1 MFLFYTIPSYSFTLH
16 TIRTQH
22 HHRHHHRCCRG
33 LVVLTATTKTTT
45 WIERYQSECQELQ
58 RIDRILSNRN
68 LGSRKDVTSLL
79 RQGRV
84 KVLLGQGNK
93 VVRSGA
99 EKFPVNIL
107 LSIDNRTVAPTPW
120 LAVFHK
126 PVGMHRADDHD
137 DTPFPHVSH
146 LNKVFVSIVYSTVGD
161 AFGRLNLESV
171 YENNPFFKSLHPV
184 GRLDADTSGLLLFS
198 SHGQLTNSLLDP
210 NTCVPR
216 VYEAIVAG
224 KVDQTALAQRLA
236 SGVATTDGTFP
247 ATLLQAQALSSDDDR
262 LYLKGLI
269 DEHLQVV
276 KATTNGQVDE
286 ADQDIKY
293 AMEVK
298 EYSYV
303 RLSVT
308 EGKYRMVRRLL
319 HNAGHSVLLLHR
331 ESFGSLTFNSRA
343 TPVGSCA
350 KLLWPPQ
357 STIPIGTI
365 RACVEEEEKTLLQ
378 LLDTLGEVKSAR

>member
-1 MFLFYTIPSYSFTLH
+1 M
-16 TIRTQH
+16 
-22 HHRHHHRCCRG
+22 
-33 LVVLTATTKTTT
+33 VVLTATTKTTT

-126 PVGMHRADDHD
+126 PVGMH
-137 DTPFPHVSH
+137 
-146 LNKVFVSIVYSTVGD
+146 STVGD